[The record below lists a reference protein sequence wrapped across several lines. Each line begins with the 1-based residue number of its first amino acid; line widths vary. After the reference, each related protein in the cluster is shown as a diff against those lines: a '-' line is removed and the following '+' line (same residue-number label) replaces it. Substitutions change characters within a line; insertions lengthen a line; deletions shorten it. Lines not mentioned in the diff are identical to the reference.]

1 MDNNDNRKRAE
12 EADLWNCRVDAAR
25 DKVEVEWYKQLSS
38 PDRPGAS
45 LPICDPYE
53 KLHDGPNPDHLNV
66 SRRSISRMNGI
77 VLHSCPWRLNDLL
90 SQKNALKTGT
100 LVEPGTTHDMAVNHQ
115 PQPHPVCLSRWS
127 AQHERCLPG
136 DCVLA
141 IGDLLMDSNDRSTPS
156 EASITFWRSKVFVQT
171 FKAGRGG
178 TNILR
183 TLCCLQRSCAHQI
196 PTTLAT
202 RLSMK
207 Q

>member
-1 MDNNDNRKRAE
+1 MVCQETHQKGITFLNVGEKHSRRWATMTTANEQKRQT
-12 EADLWNCRVDAAR
+12 CGT
-25 DKVEVEWYKQLSS
+25 VEWRQPEIRWRWSGTSRCPRCLT
-38 PDRPGAS
+38 PDGPGAS

-66 SRRSISRMNGI
+66 SRRSISCMNGI

-115 PQPHPVCLSRWS
+115 PQPQLVCLSRWS

-141 IGDLLMDSNDRSTPS
+141 IGDVLMDSKDRITS
-156 EASITFWRSKVFVQT
+156 E
-171 FKAGRGG
+171 
-178 TNILR
+178 
-183 TLCCLQRSCAHQI
+183 
-196 PTTLAT
+196 
-202 RLSMK
+202 
-207 Q
+207 